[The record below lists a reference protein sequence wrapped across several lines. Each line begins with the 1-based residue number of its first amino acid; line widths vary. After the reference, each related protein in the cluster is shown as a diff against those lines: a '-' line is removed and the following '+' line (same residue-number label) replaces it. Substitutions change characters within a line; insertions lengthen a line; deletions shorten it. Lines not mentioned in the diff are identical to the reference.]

1 MSIYFDHAATTPL
14 CDEAFAAMQP
24 YLRENYGN
32 PSSLHHM
39 GKAAQYALEVART
52 QMAALLNARP
62 AEVLFT
68 SGATEGSNHALKG
81 AAWHRRERGRHII
94 VSKLEHDAVTYPIE
108 ALENEGF
115 EITRL
120 EVEPDGIV
128 DPERLKSTFRD
139 DTILVSV
146 MHANNELGT
155 LQPVQEIGAIC
166 RERDVLFHCDA
177 VQTVGHI
184 PVDVREMNVDLLTLS
199 AHKFYGP
206 KGAGAL
212 FIRRGVRI
220 NTLIDGGHQQ
230 KGRRGGTE
238 NVPGIVGMGTA
249 AEVAAKAIANGDENA
264 VAVLRDQLIEGIEAN
279 VDGAFLNGHRTN
291 RIPGVV
297 NFSFDGIEGEGL
309 ILEMD
314 AKAGVCLSTG
324 SACAAGSLDPSPVLL
339 AIGRPNGL
347 ARAGTRFSLG
357 RDNTAEEVNQLVQLL
372 PEVLSS
378 LRALKPGG

>member
-1 MSIYFDHAATTPL
+1 
-14 CDEAFAAMQP
+14 
-24 YLRENYGN
+24 
-32 PSSLHHM
+32 
-39 GKAAQYALEVART
+39 
-52 QMAALLNARP
+52 
-62 AEVLFT
+62 
-68 SGATEGSNHALKG
+68 
-81 AAWHRRERGRHII
+81 
-94 VSKLEHDAVTYPIE
+94 VTYPIE

-120 EVEPDGIV
+120 DVEPDGIV

-146 MHANNELGT
+146 MHANNEMGT
-155 LQPVQEIGAIC
+155 LQPIREIGAMC
-166 RERDVLFHCDA
+166 RERKVLFHCDA

-238 NVPGIVGMGTA
+238 NVPGLVGMGAA
-249 AEVAAKAIANGDENA
+249 AEVAARAIANGEENA
-264 VAVLRDQLIEGIEAN
+264 VAILRDQLIAGIEAN
-279 VDGAFLNGHRTN
+279 VEGAFLNGHRTN

-357 RDNTAEEVNQLVQLL
+357 RDNTKEEVDSVIQLL

-378 LRALKPGG
+378 LRGLLPQG